1 MNFKKHKFQLC
12 PIAAMVLVIAGC
24 APQMHKPSSLCPGK
38 NSTAQALSILKF
50 RSQNAVPLRANGQC
64 RLHYYV
70 DQKLRKENFPVKLW
84 LNPPS
89 EIYLQGD
96 IAFDPRAIVAG
107 LNEDEFWLAIKL
119 KEVSTYWWGIWPGWA
134 CTESLNINP
143 KLLLEAFGATQLG
156 DEQYWSLSN
165 EDNFDVL
172 TKHNGK
178 GMVIKRLYI
187 DSCDYLVRR
196 IEYFNADGQTV
207 VVAEMDK
214 YKQTAKDFFV
224 PGVIEVILIAGDKDK
239 EAFRIV
245 LDSVK
250 PAVFSNKQH
259 NILFNRP
266 KPQGFEHIYKIA
278 EDDSMIEQTQ

>member
-1 MNFKKHKFQLC
+1 
-12 PIAAMVLVIAGC
+12 
-24 APQMHKPSSLCPGK
+24 MHKSGFLCPGK
-38 NSTAQALSILKF
+38 NSTAQALSILKCH
-50 RSQNAVPLRANGQC
+50 SQSAVPLRANGQC
-64 RLHYYV
+64 RLHYYAN
-70 DQKLRKENFPVKLW
+70 QKLQKENFPVKLW

-96 IAFDPRAIVAG
+96 IAFDPRAIIAG
-107 LNEDEFWLAIKL
+107 LNEDEVWLAIKL

-134 CTESLNINP
+134 YTESLNINP

-172 TKHNGK
+172 IKHNGK
-178 GMVIKRLYI
+178 GMVIKKLYI

-196 IEYFNADGQTV
+196 IEYFNADGQTA

-214 YKQTAKDFFV
+214 YKQIAKGFFI
-224 PGVIEVILIAGDKDK
+224 PCVIEVILIAAGKD
-239 EAFRIV
+239 EEGFRIV
-245 LDSVK
+245 LDSAK
-250 PAVFSNKQH
+250 SAVFSNKQH

-278 EDDSMIEQTQ
+278 EDGSMIEHIQ